1 MVFITAEIGVN
12 WDGDFEL
19 AEKMMK
25 NAKDAGCNAVKFQS
39 FNEKI
44 IGKHPEKDRLLKTA
58 ISPNNIE
65 RIDTISKK
73 IGIEWYCTPMYLEAV
88 EFLEPYVNRYKI
100 RFTDSENLHKNM
112 MPGLVKRILNTKKEV
127 IISSE
132 KNPKKLELYGNS
144 NIKWLYVVPKYPCK
158 LEELDFSK
166 LNDFDGY
173 SNHCDHFLAPLSAV
187 ILGAKMIEIHITS
200 DKNKNFVDNPVS
212 FEPDELNKIISLI
225 RSVKKINF

>member
-158 LEELDFSK
+158 LEELDFSNLK
-166 LNDFDGY
+166 DFDGY
-173 SNHCDHFLAPLSAV
+173 SNHCTHIMAPLTAV
-187 ILGAKMIEIHITS
+187 ILGAKMLEIHTTIN
-200 DKNKNFVDNPVS
+200 KKKNFVDNNVS
-212 FEPDELNKIISLI
+212 FDSADLIELINLIKISKRIH
-225 RSVKKINF
+225 R

>member
-1 MVFITAEIGVN
+1 MSEYKLQSQWILWNHGLNDKSWTN
-12 WDGDFEL
+12 DSY
-19 AEKMMK
+19 K
-25 NAKDAGCNAVKFQS
+25 NIFTFNNLNDIKIYNDNLDLLQLQNSMYFLMREDIFPTWEDSNNKNGCCAS
-39 FNEKI
+39 
-44 IGKHPEKDRLLKTA
+44 
-58 ISPNNIE
+58 
-65 RIDTISKK
+65 
-73 IGIEWYCTPMYLEAV
+73 
-88 EFLEPYVNRYKI
+88 YKI
-100 RFTDSENLHKNM
+100 PSNDIVNTWHKCIQNILCENLHKNM